1 MKKKKKRKIKKKNKR
16 NKVKQTKKKKKKKKR
31 EEKRTHTRENS
42 DVIKIIITFLFLV
55 QNCRDPY
62 PFVLLYFSVS
72 PNLRPYLSKKDV
84 SLFIIL
90 DVQHWTVVDWTIG
103 LPTPWR
109 IACEPGGK

>member
-1 MKKKKKRKIKKKNKR
+1 M
-16 NKVKQTKKKKKKKKR
+16 
-31 EEKRTHTRENS
+31 
-42 DVIKIIITFLFLV
+42 IKIIIMFLFLV